1 MTTPVPWRMVVVL
14 ASYNEARSIVPVLTE
29 VKEASIA
36 LALSNVEVEVLL
48 VDDSS
53 DDTADVAGATADQ
66 LGLKFDVVRGT
77 SSGLGQA
84 MLLGMREALQR
95 EPHSIVTLDADGQHN
110 PLMIPTLHRAF
121 AARDDDMLIGSRWA
135 RGGTSP
141 GTSWFRTTG
150 SRLGNRIFRVIT
162 GTRGVRDATT
172 SFRVYS
178 PRAVG
183 YLLHSRS
190 ERFEGYSFFSTSV
203 ALCEAAGL
211 RISEVPITFR
221 PRYSGTSKFNRS
233 EAVRFFTSLP
243 TLREERR
250 KAMNIDS
257 ELGYLASDELV
268 LLSKAKRWNRL
279 LLDEI
284 LDGVDEGQILTIVEV
299 GCGHGAILTA
309 LRSRFPDAHILGL
322 EPDTANFEI
331 ATEAHAGDDR
341 ILVLNTT
348 LAGYLADHL
357 HAKPHDLVVFLNVL
371 EHIEEDGAEL
381 RLAARAVRPRG
392 WVGILVP
399 ALPALYGPIDFKSG
413 HFRRYSEKQ
422 LVGLIAGAGLELI
435 HIRHIDALGVV
446 PYWINYRLLNK
457 SGISGGGVWAFEN
470 VCVPATRVV
479 TRRAKDLPL
488 GKNLVA
494 LARRP
499 EALAGSSTVGAR
511 HGVGCPR

>member
-1 MTTPVPWRMVVVL
+1 MRTQAPWRTVVVL
-14 ASYNEARSIVPVLTE
+14 VSYNEARSIVPVLTE
-29 VKEASIA
+29 IKEASFA

-53 DDTADVAGATADQ
+53 DDTPDVARATADQ
-66 LGLKFDVVRGT
+66 LGLKFDLVRGT

-84 MLLGMREALQR
+84 MLLGMREALMR
-95 EPHSIVTLDADGQHN
+95 DPHSIVTLDADGQHN

-121 AARDDDMLIGSRWA
+121 SARDDDILIGSRWA

-150 SRLGNRIFRVIT
+150 SRVGNRVFRVVT
-162 GTRGVRDATT
+162 GTRGVADATT

-178 PRAVG
+178 PRAVK

-190 ERFEGYSFFSTSV
+190 DRFEGYSFFSTSV

-233 EAVRFFTSLP
+233 EAVRFFTTLP

-250 KAMNIDS
+250 KAMNVDS
-257 ELGYLASDELV
+257 ELGYLASDELT
-268 LLSKAKRWNRL
+268 LLSAAKRWNRL
-279 LLDEI
+279 LVDET
-284 LDGVDEGQILTIVEV
+284 LDGIDTDQISDIIEV

-309 LRSRFPDAHILGL
+309 LRSRFPDALLVGL
-322 EPDTANFEI
+322 EPDPANFEI
-331 ATEAHAGDDR
+331 ASETHSGDDR
-341 ILVLNTT
+341 IIVLNTT
-348 LAGYLADHL
+348 LAGYLADH
-357 HAKPHDLVVFLNVL
+357 ADNKPHDLVVFLNVL
-371 EHIEEDGAEL
+371 EHIEQDGEEL
-381 RLAARAVRPRG
+381 RMAGRALRPGG

-399 ALPALYGPIDFKSG
+399 ALPSLYGPIDLKSG

-422 LVGLIAGAGLELI
+422 LAGIIASAGLELI
-435 HIRHIDALGVV
+435 RIRHLDALGVV
-446 PYWINYRLLNK
+446 PYWFNYRLLNK

-470 VCVPATRVV
+470 VFVPATRFV
-479 TRRAKDLPL
+479 TRRARDLPL

-499 EALAGSSTVGAR
+499 DATEG
-511 HGVGCPR
+511 

>member
-1 MTTPVPWRMVVVL
+1 MVVVL
-14 ASYNEARSIVPVLTE
+14 ASCNEARSIVPVLAE
-29 VKEASIA
+29 IKEASVA

-53 DDTADVAGATADQ
+53 DDTPDVARATADQ
-66 LGLKFDVVRGT
+66 LGLKFDLVRGT

-84 MLLGMREALQR
+84 MLQGMREALER

-121 AARDDDMLIGSRWA
+121 AARDDDILIGSRWA

-141 GTSWFRTTG
+141 GTNWFRSTG

-162 GTRGVRDATT
+162 GTRGIRDATT

-178 PRAVG
+178 PRAVRF
-183 YLLHSRS
+183 LLRTRS
-190 ERFEGYSFFSTSV
+190 DRFEGYSFFSTSV

-211 RISEVPITFR
+211 RMSEVPITFR

-233 EAVRFFTSLP
+233 EAIQFFTTLP

-250 KAMNIDS
+250 KAINIDS
-257 ELGYLASDELV
+257 DLGYGAADELAM
-268 LLSKAKRWNRL
+268 LSEAKRWNRL
-279 LLDEI
+279 LLDETI
-284 LDGVDEGQILTIVEV
+284 DGLEVHEVSRIVEV

-309 LRSRFPDAHILGL
+309 LRSRFPDAHIVGL
-322 EPDTANFEI
+322 EPDAANFEVAR
-331 ATEAHAGDDR
+331 ATHSGDDR
-341 ILVLNTT
+341 LVVLNTT
-348 LAGYLADHL
+348 LAGYLTDP
-357 HAKPHDLVVFLNVL
+357 HAGPHDLILFVNVL
-371 EHIEEDGAEL
+371 EHIEEDGDQLRAAAEAL
-381 RLAARAVRPRG
+381 RPGG

-413 HFRRYSEKQ
+413 HFRRYSEE
-422 LVGLIAGAGLELI
+422 GLRQVIVRAGLEAI
-435 HIRHIDALGVV
+435 RIRHMDALGVL
-446 PYWINYRLLNK
+446 PYWFNYRLLNK
-457 SGISGGGVWAFEN
+457 AGISGGGVWAFEN
-470 VCVPATRVV
+470 VFVPATRFV
-479 TRRAKDLPL
+479 TRRARNLPI

-499 EALAGSSTVGAR
+499 DQTSG
-511 HGVGCPR
+511 